1 MIEFR
6 GPPTHPHYLRHLA
19 WQFLDPSQCR
29 EQWKCNHWRSNRIKS
44 TYSGICRCA
53 SWCSMMHHHTRPVY
67 SLQSQW
73 CGMMWHHVDHK
84 WSIMMCRAA
93 ACCTRTFYIL
103 VDVTTS
109 QHLLSADSGWL
120 TPECECQSA
129 MKWRGTHLL
138 KELSSSSEKFSN
150 ISLRCCP
157 LPISTDPSYQQCPLL
172 RQRWPRTHPTL
183 ANWKKLLG
191 ECNVGVAWSSM
202 V

>member
-109 QHLLSADSGWL
+109 QHLLSAWL
-120 TPECECQSA
+120 RLTHSRMWMPIRHEMKGDPSSQGTVVVIWKILKHITTVLSSPHLHRSVVSA
-129 MKWRGTHLL
+129 MPPA
-138 KELSSSSEKFSN
+138 SSEMTTNTPNLGK
-150 ISLRCCP
+150 LEKA
-157 LPISTDPSYQQCPLL
+157 TGWVQC
-172 RQRWPRTHPTL
+172 
-183 ANWKKLLG
+183 G
-191 ECNVGVAWSSM
+191 CSM